1 MPGDVDPRLISLLQ
15 GVLRLTDSMRDAGV
29 AGDITI
35 QLGREDGLRILELV
49 AGASDPEAEVFSQQ
63 DRPQKHGVYS
73 LNVAG
78 LTVEWPRPNAPRQR
92 PEASRMFSAAP
103 KCVGV
108 TANANSATPKVRHY
122 FGFEEE
128 APLLQ

>member
-1 MPGDVDPRLISLLQ
+1 MAGDVDPRLINLLQ
-15 GVLRLTDSMRDAGV
+15 GVLRLSDSMRDVGV
-29 AGDITI
+29 AGEVTI
-35 QLGREDGLRILELV
+35 QLGREDGLKILELV
-49 AGASDPEAEVFSQQ
+49 AGASDAEAEAFSQQ
-63 DRPQKHGVYS
+63 GRPQKHGVYS
-73 LNVAG
+73 LSIAG
-78 LTVEWPRPNAPRQR
+78 ITVEWPRPNAPRQR

-128 APLLQ
+128 TPFLQ

>member
-1 MPGDVDPRLISLLQ
+1 MPGEVDHRLINLLQ
-15 GVLRLTDSMRDAGV
+15 GILRLTDSMRDAGV
-29 AGDITI
+29 AGEVTI
-35 QLGREDGLRILELV
+35 QVGREDGLKILELV
-49 AGASDPEAEVFSQQ
+49 AGSSDPEAEAFSQQ
-63 DRPQKHGVYS
+63 GRPQRHGVFS
-73 LNVAG
+73 LSVAG

-108 TANANSATPKVRHY
+108 TANTNSVAPKLRHY

-128 APLLQ
+128 TPLLQ

>member
-1 MPGDVDPRLISLLQ
+1 MPADVDPHLINLLQ
-15 GVLRLTDSMRDAGV
+15 GVLRLADSMRDAGV

-35 QLGREDGLRILELV
+35 QLGREDGLRILKLV
-49 AGASDPEAEVFSQQ
+49 AGANDPAAEVFSQQ

-73 LNVAG
+73 LNIAG
-78 LTVEWPRPNAPRQR
+78 VTVEWPRPNAPRQR

-108 TANANSATPKVRHY
+108 TANANSAAPKLRHY
-122 FGFEEE
+122 RGFEEE
-128 APLLQ
+128 APSIQ